1 VRNSLKDPAA
11 YVDTNLGGF
20 GNILEECRKH
30 EVRHLVYASSSSVY
44 GGNTRLPF
52 GEQDNVDHPV
62 SLYAATKKA
71 NELMA
76 HAYSHLYRIPMTGL
90 RFFTVYG
97 PWGRPDMAPFLFA
110 RAILEGRPVD
120 VFNHGDMLRDFTY
133 VDDAVEAVLRVCDKP
148 AEPDPRF
155 DSAAPNAATSN
166 APYRVF
172 NVGNSQP
179 VPLLDFIGA
188 LESSLG
194 RAARKNLLPMQ
205 PGDVQATA
213 ADTAALEAWVGFRP
227 ATPLQE
233 GVRRFAEW
241 YLGHYPGGN
250 KEAVQ

>member
-1 VRNSLKDPAA
+1 
-11 YVDTNLGGF
+11 
-20 GNILEECRKH
+20 
-30 EVRHLVYASSSSVY
+30 
-44 GGNTRLPF
+44 
-52 GEQDNVDHPV
+52 
-62 SLYAATKKA
+62 
-71 NELMA
+71 
-76 HAYSHLYRIPMTGL
+76 
-90 RFFTVYG
+90 
-97 PWGRPDMAPFLFA
+97 
-110 RAILEGRPVD
+110 VD
-120 VFNHGDMLRDFTY
+120 VFNHGEMLRDFTY

-227 ATPLQE
+227 ATALQE